1 MDYRMSTFYFMN
13 MRLLYLSQLFL
24 TNITITFLHI
34 IVALQY
40 YINHIIFVTNN
51 FFVSELTFNYFSKH

>member
-51 FFVSELTFNYFSKH
+51 FFVSELAFNYFSKH